1 MAENPELLN
10 KMIFRRASVANWVN
24 DDTGDC
30 EHEFSVV
37 QSQECRPGRKR
48 KDCYQS
54 EQHNSKLKRC
64 DHHRCGSHYL
74 ENQVMDQS
82 PTCWIDPFQAK
93 FVKQR
98 LTQVAPTSGRLSR
111 DVIQLKQVAL

>member
-54 EQHNSKLKRC
+54 EQHIIGAVRTTWKIKSWTNHRRVGSTLFKRNLTNS
-64 DHHRCGSHYL
+64 
-74 ENQVMDQS
+74 V
-82 PTCWIDPFQAK
+82 
-93 FVKQR
+93 
-98 LTQVAPTSGRLSR
+98 
-111 DVIQLKQVAL
+111 